1 MDIPVPKK
9 TSFPLRHKWA
19 IGLLACAVVTA
30 ALWASLLDKKT
41 YLERRSV
48 MIDTVKHGALSIT
61 VDAFGTLVSA
71 EQKIITAASPG
82 VVIDIKHKP
91 GDVVA
96 PGTVIAQLENADLEL
111 DYKRA
116 QQQTA
121 EAQAEL
127 QQLDL
132 RQQRELLVERSVIS
146 QLEGQQ
152 ATLSFRFQAQKDLA
166 EQGIIS
172 QLSFLETQAQLRSV
186 TGQIDHAKTRLSQ
199 LQALHQS
206 TLQVMQ
212 KRVALSQQELASLAS
227 KVTVLSI
234 IAPHDGVIERMSLD
248 LGTHIA
254 MGDHIATL
262 GDQAGL
268 IAQLQVSQSQA
279 GSVKVGQ
286 PVDVFAG
293 EAVLRGEVLRI
304 DPVVS
309 QHSVKVEVSLPEYE
323 HLDLR
328 PKQSITASIVID
340 TIENTHYI
348 RTPVMELSTQSIDM
362 YKVLEKGHTELVEV
376 QLGQRSERYVEVK
389 SGLQAG
395 QAVVISDLDALAK
408 ARQVVVIQ

>member
-1 MDIPVPKK
+1 MDIRVPKK

-19 IGLLACAVVTA
+19 VGLLAGAVIIT
-30 ALWASLLDKKT
+30 ALWASLSDKKT
-41 YLERRSV
+41 YLERHSL

-71 EQKIITAASPG
+71 EQKIITATSPG

-96 PGTVIAQLENADLEL
+96 PGTVIARLENADLEL

-116 QQQTA
+116 QQQLA
-121 EAQAEL
+121 EVQAEL
-127 QQLDL
+127 HQLDL
-132 RQQRELLVERSVIS
+132 RQQRELLVERSAIS
-146 QLEGQQ
+146 QLEGQL
-152 ATLSFRFQAQKDLA
+152 ATLSFRFQAQKGLA

-186 TGQIDHAKTRLSQ
+186 TGQIDHAKARLSQ

-206 TLQVMQ
+206 TLQLMQ
-212 KRVALSQQELASLAS
+212 KRVALSQQEQASLAS
-227 KVTVLSI
+227 KVTMLSI
-234 IAPHDGVIERMSLD
+234 TAPNDGVIESMSLD
-248 LGTHIA
+248 LGTRIA

-279 GSVKVGQ
+279 GSVQVGQ

-309 QHSVKVEVSLPEYE
+309 QHSVKVEVRLPEYE
-323 HLDLR
+323 YLDLR

-362 YKVLEKGHTELVEV
+362 YKVLETGHTELVEV
-376 QLGQRSERYVEVK
+376 QFGQRSERHVEVK

>member
-19 IGLLACAVVTA
+19 VGLLACAVIIA

-41 YLERRSV
+41 YLERHSL
-48 MIDTVKHGALSIT
+48 MIDTVKHGALSVT

-71 EQKIITAASPG
+71 EQKIITATSPG

-96 PGTVIAQLENADLEL
+96 PGTVIARLENADLEL

-121 EAQAEL
+121 ETQAEL

-132 RQQRELLVERSVIS
+132 RQQRELLVERSTINL
-146 QLEGQQ
+146 LEGQL

-199 LQALHQS
+199 LQALHRS

-212 KRVALSQQELASLAS
+212 KRVALSQQELASLVS
-227 KVTVLSI
+227 KVAMLLIT
-234 IAPHDGVIERMSLD
+234 APNDGVIERMSLE
-248 LGTHIA
+248 LGARIA

-279 GSVKVGQ
+279 GSVQVGQ
-286 PVDVFAG
+286 PVDVFVG
-293 EAVLRGEVLRI
+293 DAVLNGEVLRI

-348 RTPVMELSTQSIDM
+348 RTPVMELSTLSVDM
-362 YKVLEKGHTELVEV
+362 YKVLETGQTELVEV

-395 QAVVISDLDALAK
+395 QSVVISDLDALAK
-408 ARQVVVIQ
+408 ARQVVVIE